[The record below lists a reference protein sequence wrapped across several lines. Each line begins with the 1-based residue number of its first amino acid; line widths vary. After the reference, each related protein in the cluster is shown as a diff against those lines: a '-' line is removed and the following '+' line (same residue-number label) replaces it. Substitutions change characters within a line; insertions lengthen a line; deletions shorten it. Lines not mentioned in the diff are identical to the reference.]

1 MTSVLTSLKM
11 GGSVAFTIIGNAIL
25 IPVALFYLL
34 MDWPRFMDQLR
45 NLIPPRL
52 RAGSDNFL
60 AESDA
65 VLGQYLRGQLLVMLV
80 MAFFYSVGLSL
91 FGLEMALPIGL
102 FTGLA
107 MFVPYVGFG
116 LGLVLATF
124 AGLLEFS
131 ATVGMA
137 RAVVMV
143 AVVYGGGQVLEGFFL
158 TPRLVGERIGLHPL
172 AVIFAL
178 LAFGQILGFVGVL
191 VALPLSAVLL
201 VAIRRAK
208 SGYLSSRLF
217 KG

>member
-1 MTSVLTSLKM
+1 
-11 GGSVAFTIIGNAIL
+11 VAFTIIGNAIL

-52 RAGSDNFL
+52 RAGSDSFL

-80 MAFFYSVGLSL
+80 MAVFYSVGLSL

-201 VAIRRAK
+201 VAIRRVK